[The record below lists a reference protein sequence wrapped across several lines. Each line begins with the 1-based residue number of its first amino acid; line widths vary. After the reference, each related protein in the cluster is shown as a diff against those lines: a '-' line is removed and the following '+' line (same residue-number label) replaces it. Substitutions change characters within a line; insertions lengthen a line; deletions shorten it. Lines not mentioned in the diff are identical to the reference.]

1 MMSQRLMVVLKW
13 PRCQEQAVL
22 GRILQQPGL
31 GGIFLDEELARRL
44 VQAFDQ
50 IRIDAIEN
58 LRGQK
63 PEIAFA
69 SLASF
74 EGCVES
80 RIGSVDMRM
89 RPFRSLP
96 PAPLPTATGLSLAR
110 LALTM

>member
-1 MMSQRLMVVLKW
+1 MTAGREQ
-13 PRCQEQAVL
+13 QAVL
-22 GRILQQPGL
+22 ERILQQPNL
-31 GGIFLDEELARRL
+31 GGILLDEELAHRL

-58 LRGQK
+58 LRGKK

-74 EGCVES
+74 GGCVES

-96 PAPLPTATGLSLAR
+96 QVPLPTATGLSLAR
-110 LALTM
+110 LALTI